1 MTTDHPDRQTIIGR
15 IGLLGASAGVILGL
29 IEAAC
34 LRLPN
39 WPLPLLK
46 PHVPFSFWFFAPL
59 LMSVVFGLLGLL
71 AGFLASRGKSRLL
84 GMLLIGALVGLA
96 GDYFWLVLKSYSSA
110 WAWVIFLQDI
120 ITPSLIFALI
130 LGCTLAYLWATRRP
144 GIPLGVLADVP
155 ILPWSRAVLSSMAVL
170 AIATG
175 LSYFP
180 DHLLTSTAHA
190 TDKSQQPN
198 IVLIVWDTT
207 RADHLSSY
215 GYARN
220 TTPNV
225 DQLAQRGVLFENAVS
240 ASNWTLPGM
249 ASVFTSLLPHQ
260 HGAGVDTPLGNGPK
274 TLAEIL
280 QDGGYETAG
289 FNANSTYGATP
300 WGLAR
305 GFETYL
311 DCTSTLGYSLHAS
324 RMGHDIIEPSTE
336 KWLPPSRISEFN
348 AHQLNEQVYH
358 WFDHRSDRPFFLFLN
373 YDDAH
378 DPYDVPAPYDR
389 TYGRVSKEALHRLEA
404 EKFGHFDLSADER
417 ESLIIGYDNALHYID
432 SQMGE
437 LLRFLERSPDW
448 SNTYVIIT
456 ADHGEAFGEHHNY
469 THGRDL
475 HREVLHVPLVV
486 AGPGIP
492 AGVRISHTGAT
503 RQIFSTVLK
512 WAGMDQ
518 AVLRKTSL
526 SRMWNA
532 DYRPINPDEAR
543 VSEVIDATAPPA
555 PQGMITLTTRE
566 WQFIYQAGKP
576 RYQLYHWPTDPMEQ
590 QDVADL
596 PENQALI
603 EHLKA
608 SLLAIIEKSYRP
620 WRDTSYLLAL
630 SGPDFS
636 PDLEAGKS
644 VPLLPEGPLLPQGP
658 GAAQTLFPPNPETPS
673 SNDKNADKELLKSL
687 PYDAP

>member
-1 MTTDHPDRQTIIGR
+1 
-15 IGLLGASAGVILGL
+15 
-29 IEAAC
+29 
-34 LRLPN
+34 
-39 WPLPLLK
+39 
-46 PHVPFSFWFFAPL
+46 
-59 LMSVVFGLLGLL
+59 
-71 AGFLASRGKSRLL
+71 
-84 GMLLIGALVGLA
+84 
-96 GDYFWLVLKSYSSA
+96 
-110 WAWVIFLQDI
+110 
-120 ITPSLIFALI
+120 
-130 LGCTLAYLWATRRP
+130 
-144 GIPLGVLADVP
+144 
-155 ILPWSRAVLSSMAVL
+155 
-170 AIATG
+170 
-175 LSYFP
+175 
-180 DHLLTSTAHA
+180 
-190 TDKSQQPN
+190 
-198 IVLIVWDTT
+198 VWDTT

-215 GYARN
+215 GYSRN

-240 ASNWTLPGM
+240 SSNWTLPAM

-260 HGAGVDTPLGNGPK
+260 HGAGVERPFGNGPR
-274 TLAEIL
+274 TMAEIL
-280 QDGGYETAG
+280 QAGGYETAG
-289 FNANSTYGATP
+289 FNANATYGAIP

-305 GFETYL
+305 GFETYI
-311 DCTSTLGYSLHAS
+311 DSTTTLGYSFHAS
-324 RMGHDIIEPSTE
+324 RMGQDVIEPYTE
-336 KWLPPSRISEFN
+336 KWSHLNRFSEFT

-378 DPYDVPAPYDR
+378 DPYAVPSPYDR
-389 TYGRVSKEALHRLEA
+389 TYGRVSEKAILHLEG
-404 EKFGHFDLSADER
+404 EKFGRFDLSADER
-417 ESLIIGYDNALHYID
+417 ESLITGYDNALHYVD

-437 LLRFLERSPDW
+437 LLQFLQRSPDW

-475 HREVLHVPLVV
+475 HREVLHVPLVI

-492 AGVRISHTGAT
+492 AGVRIPHTAAT

-512 WAGMDQ
+512 WAGMDD

-526 SRMWNA
+526 SRLWNA
-532 DYRPINPDEAR
+532 DYRPTNPDEAR
-543 VSEVIDATAPPA
+543 VSEVIDTTAPPA

-566 WQFIYQAGKP
+566 WQLIYRAGNP

-590 QDVADL
+590 QDVANL

-608 SLLAIIEKSYRP
+608 NLLSIVKKSYRP
-620 WRDTSYLLAL
+620 WRDTSYLSAL

-644 VPLLPEGPLLPQGP
+644 VPSLPEGPLLPQGP

-673 SNDKNADKELLKSL
+673 SNDKSADKELLKSL